1 MEKNLSVLLK
11 GHQAYDP
18 EDYRINLTESMQ
30 FNKYRF
36 KIMNQIIRGRCN
48 VQLMYL
54 GGKLSTSTIV
64 FRTDG

>member
-1 MEKNLSVLLK
+1 MSVLLK

-36 KIMNQIIRGRCN
+36 KIMNQIVRDRCN
-48 VQLMYL
+48 V
-54 GGKLSTSTIV
+54 
-64 FRTDG
+64 